1 MTRPPDRVEMLT
13 GIVHL
18 PAEFRE
24 VARFANAAGRD
35 GFEVAD
41 VETGVDLKAF
51 VESNDL
57 RTYITITY
65 KEKPDA
71 ANHTPE

>member
-1 MTRPPDRVEMLT
+1 MTRPPDRVEMLP
-13 GIVHL
+13 GVVHL

-24 VARFANAAGRD
+24 VARLANLAGRD

-41 VETGVDLKAF
+41 LEIGMDVEADLKGERH
-51 VESNDL
+51 VYL
-57 RTYITITY
+57 TISY

-71 ANHTPE
+71 TEKES